1 MILFQKEG
9 NNTGGL
15 EKMKK
20 ENINKLVES
29 IEEMDLEDSILEYH
43 SEGVR
48 LFLPLRAWWCGID
61 NEYLSFFGVNDEELH
76 IDLSGSEIQMNSDDE
91 RKDIQISNNDH
102 EVLISILLHAC

>member
-1 MILFQKEG
+1 
-9 NNTGGL
+9 
-15 EKMKK
+15 MKK
-20 ENINKLVES
+20 ENINKLIES

-48 LFLPLRAWWCGID
+48 
-61 NEYLSFFGVNDEELH
+61 FFGANDEELH

>member
-1 MILFQKEG
+1 
-9 NNTGGL
+9 
-15 EKMKK
+15 MKK
-20 ENINKLVES
+20 ENINKLIES

-48 LFLPLRAWWCGID
+48 LFLPLRAWGCGID
-61 NEYLSFFGVNDEELH
+61 NEYLSFFGANDEELH
-76 IDLSGSEIQMNSDDE
+76 IDLSGSEIQMNSDNE